1 MPSSRFSPPIVVAIA
16 LFGIVLLL
24 VKIWFETIPV
34 AAEVDENFSSD
45 EILTAASAILAFSN
59 EMSGWA
65 LAAMGG
71 SGAIAFSG
79 KFMSTRFQIFFLFLS
94 FGLLISSLLFST
106 IINDIYIRAL
116 VIEYPDLIWNQI
128 NTAIRFQYILLYGGI
143 LTLVINLATL
153 VRS

>member
-16 LFGIVLLL
+16 LLGIVLLL

-34 AAEVDENFSSD
+34 AAEVDENFSSG

-59 EMSGWA
+59 EMSSWA

-71 SGAIAFSG
+71 SGAIAFSR
-79 KFMSTRFQIFFLFLS
+79 KFTSTRFQIFFLFLS